1 MQPNEACDTQFFI
14 FSAATSDE
22 ERGTEGEQV
31 YPLGYTKDM
40 TEKQRTSMKDAE
52 ANSNN
57 FTDVNGYVDY
67 YSYLGNYGG
76 GPVLIGL
83 TITETD
89 LMSAVASLTARNALS
104 AMGYQIILALIC
116 SLGILLLVLKPLRK
130 VQGSIRQ
137 YKQTKDSS
145 SVTAEL
151 RKIRSRN
158 EIGDLSEDVIELAQ
172 EIDEYVD
179 KIQHITAEKER
190 IGTELALAEEIQ
202 ASMLPRKFP
211 PFPDRHEFD
220 IYAVMDPAR
229 EVGGD
234 FYDFFMTDDDH
245 LCLVMA
251 DVSGKGIPGS
261 LFMMI
266 SMMIIKNNTMLGLSP
281 AEVLKAANEALLV
294 NNEAEMFVTV
304 WIGILEISTGKLT
317 AANAGHEYPAVKK
330 PGGCYELYKDRHGF
344 VVGAMEGMKYTE
356 YELQLDPGTSI
367 FVYTDGVPEST
378 SKEEVLFGTDR
389 MIEALNR
396 EPDAC
401 PEKILAN
408 VRESI
413 DAFVLDAE
421 QFDDLTMLCI
431 QYNGAE

>member
-1 MQPNEACDTQFFI
+1 
-14 FSAATSDE
+14 
-22 ERGTEGEQV
+22 
-31 YPLGYTKDM
+31 
-40 TEKQRTSMKDAE
+40 
-52 ANSNN
+52 
-57 FTDVNGYVDY
+57 
-67 YSYLGNYGG
+67 
-76 GPVLIGL
+76 
-83 TITETD
+83 
-89 LMSAVASLTARNALS
+89 
-104 AMGYQIILALIC
+104 
-116 SLGILLLVLKPLRK
+116 
-130 VQGSIRQ
+130 
-137 YKQTKDSS
+137 
-145 SVTAEL
+145 
-151 RKIRSRN
+151 
-158 EIGDLSEDVIELAQ
+158 
-172 EIDEYVD
+172 
-179 KIQHITAEKER
+179 
-190 IGTELALAEEIQ
+190 
-202 ASMLPRKFP
+202 
-211 PFPDRHEFD
+211 
-220 IYAVMDPAR
+220 
-229 EVGGD
+229 
-234 FYDFFMTDDDH
+234 
-245 LCLVMA
+245 
-251 DVSGKGIPGS
+251 
-261 LFMMI
+261 MMI

>member
-1 MQPNEACDTQFFI
+1 M
-14 FSAATSDE
+14 
-22 ERGTEGEQV
+22 
-31 YPLGYTKDM
+31 
-40 TEKQRTSMKDAE
+40 
-52 ANSNN
+52 
-57 FTDVNGYVDY
+57 
-67 YSYLGNYGG
+67 
-76 GPVLIGL
+76 LIGL

-408 VRESI
+408 MRESI